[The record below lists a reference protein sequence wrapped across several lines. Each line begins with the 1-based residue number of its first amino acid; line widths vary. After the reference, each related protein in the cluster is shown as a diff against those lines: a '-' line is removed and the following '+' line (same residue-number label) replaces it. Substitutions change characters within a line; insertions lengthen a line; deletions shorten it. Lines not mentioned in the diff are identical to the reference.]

1 MSEKCHPV
9 LIGSPGRPAADAITL
24 AHEFKDGENIP
35 EHFHPEDQLVFASQ
49 GVMTVRT
56 NAGTWVVPPL
66 RAVWM
71 PAGMAHS
78 IAVSGP
84 VAMRTIYF
92 RKGMIR
98 KPGLR
103 CAVVNVS
110 PLLRELILHAC
121 SIRRL
126 RKSVRSERRV
136 LEMIR
141 DQLEVAQSL
150 GLQLPYPSDP
160 RARRVVQFLVDDPGS
175 RATLHELCTRCG
187 GSKRTIQR
195 AFIAETSLSFDK
207 WRRQLRLLHA
217 LRFLASGQKVTT
229 AAIDAGYGSP
239 SAFISMFKRHFGTT
253 PTRYFQDDQRV
264 TPGPR

>member
-1 MSEKCHPV
+1 MSEKCHSV
-9 LIGSPGRPAADAITL
+9 LIGGHGRSAPDALTL
-24 AHEFKDGENIP
+24 SHDFEDGESIP
-35 EHFHPEDQLVFASQ
+35 EHLHPEDQLVFASE

-56 NAGTWVVPPL
+56 AEGTWVVPPL

-71 PAGMAHS
+71 PAGVAHS
-78 IAVSGP
+78 IAIAGP
-84 VAMRTIYF
+84 VSMRTIYF
-92 RKGMIR
+92 RAGMIR
-98 KPGLR
+98 KPGRR

-121 SIRRL
+121 SIHRL
-126 RKSVRSERRV
+126 SKSVRSQRRV

-160 RARRVVQFLVDDPGS
+160 RAKKVVECLLADPGNQ
-175 RATLHELCTRCG
+175 ATLHQLCARCG

-217 LRFLASGQKVTT
+217 LRFLASGRKVT
-229 AAIDAGYGSP
+229 AAAMDAGYDSP

-253 PTRYFQDDQRV
+253 PTRYFQNNQPV
-264 TPGPR
+264 TPARR